1 MRGAFFYSIAGYLQM
16 AMGFVSTLF
25 LSRLLD
31 DTDFGLF
38 GFGLTL
44 MLLFSRVRLWGL
56 NALIVAADEPTDRE
70 ISTQFW
76 ISVTLSL
83 AVLLLIAAA
92 APLLLLINDR
102 VNLNLEPDVL
112 TFALWCAF
120 FALFENEGLASTPE
134 SMLARELKYN
144 IISLVATVSIF
155 LSLTLSVVLAFL
167 GFGAEALLWGYGLK
181 AVSYC
186 VGVWAYAP
194 RRPKLMFSWGDAK
207 GLLGEGRFLLIGGLG
222 SFLAFQYDDLA
233 VGGITDRGTLGSYR
247 LAYNISLVPMA
258 IIGGVL
264 GVANAT
270 YARVKHD
277 RKALSDAVGS
287 ILSAVALVGLP
298 ASAGLALIAPEFVIL
313 YLTEEHVAAISMV
326 QILLLY
332 SLFRPLNDSIGG
344 LATVMDRNRVQT
356 TFGIV
361 QSVSM
366 LVLGTTL
373 TIFFGANGAALAAG
387 LTVVFGFILLY
398 WKLLRVYVDI
408 NYGAI
413 FGPALLAVTLASV
426 STLLVA
432 GYWKPEFLVFSL
444 LYKAVIF
451 SVVYLLTLYLTDR
464 VRLLAMVQQ
473 IRTSLFSSGQTV

>member
-1 MRGAFFYSIAGYLQM
+1 M

-25 LSRLLD
+25 LSRLLE

-44 MLLFSRVRLWGL
+44 MLLFSRVRLWGF
-56 NALIVAADEPTDRE
+56 NALIVAADDPDDSQ

-76 ISVTLSL
+76 LSVTLSVT
-83 AVLLLIAAA
+83 VLGLIVIVR
-92 APLLLLINDR
+92 PLLLALNDSI
-102 VNLNLEPDVL
+102 NLNLQPDVL

-134 SMLARELKYN
+134 SMLARELRYN
-144 IISLVATVSIF
+144 IISIVMTVSVF
-155 LSLTLSVVLAFL
+155 LSLTLSVVLAAR
-167 GFGAEALLWGYGLK
+167 GFGAQALLWGYGCK
-181 AVSYC
+181 TITYC
-186 VGVWAYAP
+186 FGVWVFTP
-194 RRPKLMFSWGDAK
+194 RRPKLLFQWQYARY
-207 GLLGEGRFLLIGGLG
+207 LFGEGRFLLIGGLG

-233 VGGITDRGTLGSYR
+233 VGSLTDRGTLGSYR

-258 IIGGVL
+258 IIGGIL

-270 YARVKHD
+270 YARVKDD
-277 RKALSDAVGS
+277 REALSDAVSS

-313 YLTEEHVAAISMV
+313 YLTDEHVAAISMV

-366 LVLGTTL
+366 LVLGTLL
-373 TIFFGANGAALAAG
+373 TIAFGANGAALAAG
-387 LTVVFGFILLY
+387 LTVVFGFALLY
-398 WKLLRVYVDI
+398 WKLLRIYVDI
-408 NYGAI
+408 SYQAI
-413 FGPALLAVTLASV
+413 FGPAVLAVIMAAATAYVAAWLLTTSV
-426 STLLVA
+426 LII
-432 GYWKPEFLVFSL
+432 SL
-444 LYKAVIF
+444 LLKFVVF
-451 SVVYLLTLYLTDR
+451 SVVYLSTLYLIDR
-464 VRLLAMVQQ
+464 ERLLTMLQQ
-473 IRTSLFSSGQTV
+473 IRANLLNR